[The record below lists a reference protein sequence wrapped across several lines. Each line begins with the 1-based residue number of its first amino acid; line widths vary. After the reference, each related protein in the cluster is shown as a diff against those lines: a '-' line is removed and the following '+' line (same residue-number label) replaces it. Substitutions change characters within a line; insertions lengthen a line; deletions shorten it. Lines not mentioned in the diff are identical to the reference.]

1 MAKTAQ
7 EKADL
12 KAEKLYEKTHKNIYR
27 TSVGD
32 QIFNVINYVVYTLFT
47 IICIFPFY
55 YLFIN
60 TISDNNLSARGL
72 ILLYPRGIHFE
83 NYVQVFKI
91 SGIMQATLI
100 SLARTVLG
108 TACSVAASAFLGYL
122 LSKQNMLGHKIVYR
136 FIIITMYFNAG
147 IIPWY
152 MNMMNLHLLN
162 NFWVYIIPYIVVP
175 YNIILI
181 KTYMEGISPSLEDAA
196 QIDGAG
202 YMVRF
207 SRIVLP
213 VCTPILATTAIFS
226 AVGQWN
232 SFQDTLFLVS
242 KPELYTLQFL
252 LYRYMNEA
260 DALASIIKSAG
271 SSEML
276 TNLTI
281 TQTPTSIKMTVSM
294 IVVLPILM
302 VYPYFQRFFIKGI
315 MIGAV
320 KG

>member
-1 MAKTAQ
+1 MLGHHAGKISAGHRGG
-7 EKADL
+7 L
-12 KAEKLYEKTHKNIYR
+12 RRSPAEC
-27 TSVGD
+27 VMD
-32 QIFNVINYVVYTLFT
+32 VVNVVFLTLVML
-47 IICIFPFY
+47 ICVFPFY

-181 KTYMEGISPSLEDAA
+181 KTYMEGIPPSLEDAA

>member
-1 MAKTAQ
+1 MLGHHAGKISAGHRGG
-7 EKADL
+7 L
-12 KAEKLYEKTHKNIYR
+12 RRSPAEGIMD
-27 TSVGD
+27 VV
-32 QIFNVINYVVYTLFT
+32 NVVFLTL
-47 IICIFPFY
+47 IMLICVFPFY

-60 TISDNNLSARGL
+60 TISDNSLSARGL

-91 SGIMQATLI
+91 SGIMQAVLI
-100 SLARTVLG
+100 SLVRTLLG

-136 FIIITMYFNAG
+136 FIIISMYFNAG

-152 MNMMNLHLLN
+152 MNMMKLHLLN

-202 YMVRF
+202 YMIRF

-260 DALASIIKSAG
+260 DALASIIKSSG

-294 IVVLPILM
+294 VVVLPILM

>member
-1 MAKTAQ
+1 MLGHHAGKISAGHRGG
-7 EKADL
+7 L
-12 KAEKLYEKTHKNIYR
+12 RRSPAEC
-27 TSVGD
+27 VMD
-32 QIFNVINYVVYTLFT
+32 VVNVVFLTLVML
-47 IICIFPFY
+47 ICVFPFY

-213 VCTPILATTAIFS
+213 VCTPILATTAICS

>member
-1 MAKTAQ
+1 MLGHHAGKISAGHRGGLRRSPV
-7 EKADL
+7 ECVMD
-12 KAEKLYEKTHKNIYR
+12 
-27 TSVGD
+27 VV
-32 QIFNVINYVVYTLFT
+32 NVVFLTLVML
-47 IICIFPFY
+47 ICVFPFY

-181 KTYMEGISPSLEDAA
+181 KTYMEGISPALEDAA

>member
-1 MAKTAQ
+1 MLGHHAGKISAGHRGG
-7 EKADL
+7 L
-12 KAEKLYEKTHKNIYR
+12 RRSPAEC
-27 TSVGD
+27 VMD
-32 QIFNVINYVVYTLFT
+32 VVNVVFLTLVML
-47 IICIFPFY
+47 ICVFPFY

-162 NFWVYIIPYIVVP
+162 NFWVYIIPYIDVP

>member
-1 MAKTAQ
+1 MLGHHAGKISTGYRGG
-7 EKADL
+7 L
-12 KAEKLYEKTHKNIYR
+12 RRSPAECIMD
-27 TSVGD
+27 VV
-32 QIFNVINYVVYTLFT
+32 NVVFLTL
-47 IICIFPFY
+47 IMLICVFPFY

-60 TISDNNLSARGL
+60 TISDNSLSARGL

-91 SGIMQATLI
+91 SGIMQAVLI
-100 SLARTVLG
+100 SLVRTLLG

-136 FIIITMYFNAG
+136 FIIISMYFNAG

-202 YMVRF
+202 YMIRF

-260 DALASIIKSAG
+260 DALASIIKSSG

>member
-1 MAKTAQ
+1 M
-7 EKADL
+7 L
-12 KAEKLYEKTHKNIYR
+12 
-27 TSVGD
+27 
-32 QIFNVINYVVYTLFT
+32 
-47 IICIFPFY
+47 ICVFPFY

-60 TISDNNLSARGL
+60 TISDNSLSARGL

-91 SGIMQATLI
+91 SGIMQAVLI
-100 SLARTVLG
+100 SLVRTLLG

-136 FIIITMYFNAG
+136 FIIISMYFNAG

-202 YMVRF
+202 YMIRF

-260 DALASIIKSAG
+260 DALASIIKSSG

-294 IVVLPILM
+294 VVVLPILM

>member
-1 MAKTAQ
+1 MLGHHAGKISAGYRGG
-7 EKADL
+7 L
-12 KAEKLYEKTHKNIYR
+12 RHSPAECIMD
-27 TSVGD
+27 VV
-32 QIFNVINYVVYTLFT
+32 NVVFLTL
-47 IICIFPFY
+47 IMLICVFPFY

-60 TISDNNLSARGL
+60 TISDNSLSARGL

>member
-1 MAKTAQ
+1 MLGHHAGKISAGHRGGLRRSPV
-7 EKADL
+7 ECVMD
-12 KAEKLYEKTHKNIYR
+12 
-27 TSVGD
+27 VV
-32 QIFNVINYVVYTLFT
+32 NVVFLTLVML
-47 IICIFPFY
+47 ICVFPFY

-108 TACSVAASAFLGYL
+108 TACSVAASAFLGYP

>member
-1 MAKTAQ
+1 MLGHHAGKISAGHRGG
-7 EKADL
+7 L
-12 KAEKLYEKTHKNIYR
+12 RRSPAEC
-27 TSVGD
+27 VMD
-32 QIFNVINYVVYTLFT
+32 VVNVVFLTLVML
-47 IICIFPFY
+47 ICVFPFY

-91 SGIMQATLI
+91 SGIMQAVLI
-100 SLARTVLG
+100 SLVRTLLG

-136 FIIITMYFNAG
+136 FIIISMYFNAG

-162 NFWVYIIPYIVVP
+162 NFWAYIIPYIVVP

-202 YMVRF
+202 YMIRF

>member
-1 MAKTAQ
+1 M
-7 EKADL
+7 D
-12 KAEKLYEKTHKNIYR
+12 
-27 TSVGD
+27 VV
-32 QIFNVINYVVYTLFT
+32 NVVFLTLVML
-47 IICIFPFY
+47 ICVFPFY

-260 DALASIIKSAG
+260 DALASIIKSAE